1 MEGELSPR
9 RRRLNLYLHMYV
21 AGDITQ
27 GEVIVLL
34 RDLLKHLRGQ
44 VIVICDRINQHRIAA
59 VKAFIASH
67 PRVQVAYLPAYAPQL
82 NPVQGVWCECKAHRL
97 ANHGAEA
104 LDALE
109 QLAIFEAI
117 DMRSSQDLL
126 RGCVR
131 GTGLPIRLH

>member
-1 MEGELSPR
+1 MEGELSPPP

-67 PRVQVAYLPAYAPQL
+67 P
-82 NPVQGVWCECKAHRL
+82 
-97 ANHGAEA
+97 
-104 LDALE
+104 
-109 QLAIFEAI
+109 
-117 DMRSSQDLL
+117 
-126 RGCVR
+126 
-131 GTGLPIRLH
+131 